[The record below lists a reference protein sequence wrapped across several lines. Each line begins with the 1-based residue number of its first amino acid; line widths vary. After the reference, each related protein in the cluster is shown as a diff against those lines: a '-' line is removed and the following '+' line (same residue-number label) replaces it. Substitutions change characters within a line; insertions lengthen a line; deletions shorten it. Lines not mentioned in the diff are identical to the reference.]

1 MFSLTVFARITY
13 LAARFFRFVFWVA
26 FINLTI
32 KILISVL
39 LAEDHN
45 IVRSG
50 IKSLLDNETNI
61 EVVDEASNGM
71 EAIRI
76 LEGGALA
83 NIIVTDLNMPGIAG
97 NELLN
102 YLRANFERLKIVVLS
117 MSDEDKHVSE
127 AFQAGVDGY
136 LLKNV
141 SKEELIFA
149 IKHVMSGGK
158 YICAELSLR
167 MLKKVSSFEHTHS
180 DPEVF
185 HDLTKREHEVLQLI
199 AEGFTNNEIAEKLFT
214 SRRTIEGHRQ
224 SLIDK
229 TGVSNSAALIMHAF
243 RNGILK

>member
-1 MFSLTVFARITY
+1 MIR
-13 LAARFFRFVFWVA
+13 
-26 FINLTI
+26 
-32 KILISVL
+32 VL

-61 EVVDEASNGM
+61 QVINEASNGK

-76 LEGGALA
+76 LENGGGA
-83 NIIVTDLNMPGIAG
+83 NIIVTDLNMPGMTG
-97 NELLN
+97 NELIN
-102 YLRANFERLKIVVLS
+102 YLKANFGHLKIVVLS
-117 MSDEDKHVSE
+117 MSDQEKYVSE
-127 AFQAGVDGY
+127 AFQAGADGY

-149 IKHVMSGGK
+149 IKHVMAGGQ

-167 MLKKVSSFEHTHS
+167 MLEKVSNYEDAHPDMESFQ
-180 DPEVF
+180 
-185 HDLTKREHEVLQLI
+185 DLTKRELEVLQLI

-224 SLIDK
+224 SLIEK

-243 RNGILK
+243 RSGILK

>member
-1 MFSLTVFARITY
+1 MIR
-13 LAARFFRFVFWVA
+13 
-26 FINLTI
+26 
-32 KILISVL
+32 VL

-50 IKSLLDNETNI
+50 IKSLLDNESNI
-61 EVVDEASNGM
+61 QVINEASNGK
-71 EAIRI
+71 EVIRI
-76 LEGGALA
+76 LENGAGA
-83 NIIVTDLNMPGIAG
+83 NIIVTDLNMPGMSG
-97 NELLN
+97 NELIN
-102 YLRANFERLKIVVLS
+102 YLRANFGHLKILVLS
-117 MSDEDKHVSE
+117 MSDQEKYVSE
-127 AFQAGVDGY
+127 AFKAGADGY

-149 IKHVMSGGK
+149 IKHVMAGGQ

-167 MLKKVSSFEHTHS
+167 MLAKVSSYDKPLPDFES
-180 DPEVF
+180 F
-185 HDLTKREHEVLQLI
+185 QDLTKRELEVLQLI

-224 SLIDK
+224 SLIEK